1 MERAILM
8 GRLRKA
14 VWYLVLFSFIIP
26 VLFLTYKI
34 IIAPASL
41 ESGGPARLKSDYVL
55 MLVQCILGLIAML
68 LPVFL
73 AHRFEFRLP
82 STIYFIFVIFLY
94 CAIFLG
100 EVRSFYYT
108 VPHWDTILHTF
119 SGGMLGSL
127 GFTLVSWLNK
137 DEHTST
143 RLSPL
148 FVAIFAFCF
157 GVALGTLWEIY
168 EFTFDGILRLNM
180 QKFMLEDGTPLTGR
194 EALRDTMKDLCVD
207 VLGALA
213 VSAVGFISLKVRHGK
228 YENLG
233 GAPVAD
239 IEQPQAEHERGT
251 G

>member
-1 MERAILM
+1 MERAVLM
-8 GRLRKA
+8 DRMRKA
-14 VWYLVLFSFIIP
+14 VWCLVLLSFVIP

-34 IIAPASL
+34 IIAPASM
-41 ESGGPARLKSDYVL
+41 ETGEPTRLKSDYVL
-55 MLVQCILGLIAML
+55 MLVQCLLGLVAML
-68 LPVFL
+68 LPVIL
-73 AHRFEFRLP
+73 ARRFEFRLP
-82 STIYFIFVIFLY
+82 STIYFMFVIFLY

-157 GVALGTLWEIY
+157 AVALGTLWEIY
-168 EFTFDGILRLNM
+168 EFTFDGILGLNM
-180 QKFMLEDGTPLTGR
+180 QKFMREDGTRLVGRAALT
-194 EALRDTMKDLCVD
+194 DTMKDLCVD
-207 VLGALA
+207 VLGALV
-213 VSAVGFISLKVRHGK
+213 VSAVGFVSLKVRHGK
-228 YENLG
+228 FENLG
-233 GAPVAD
+233 GAPSA
-239 IEQPQAEHERGT
+239 AEPT
-251 G
+251 DKK